1 MQRVCGRSFAEV
13 GYAGVWGG
21 EIGRTS
27 ARVGAGNRSGRVGE
41 AVTLASDGVESA
53 AVAAVAA
60 LMATNS
66 RRLMACCVIV
76 PLLLVRLYRKSSID
90 TRKCRDMRCEIA
102 VRKACFWAT
111 IVVYE

>member
-1 MQRVCGRSFAEV
+1 MV
-13 GYAGVWGG
+13 
-21 EIGRTS
+21 
-27 ARVGAGNRSGRVGE
+27 
-41 AVTLASDGVESA
+41 LASEGVERA

-76 PLLLVRLYRKSSID
+76 PLLLMRLYQKSSSD
-90 TRKCRDMRCEIA
+90 TRKCRDMRLEIA

>member
-1 MQRVCGRSFAEV
+1 MLVFE
-13 GYAGVWGG
+13 GVWAG
-21 EIGRTS
+21 EIGRTR

-41 AVTLASDGVESA
+41 AVVLASEGVERA

-76 PLLLVRLYRKSSID
+76 PLLLMRLYRKSSSD

-102 VRKACFWAT
+102 VR
-111 IVVYE
+111 